1 MSGVDWIIRH
11 ENTIHRLRIV
21 KPHGGV
27 LHHSA
32 ICPTFLSQQEI
43 SRNPGIFNIHLI
55 FPQNIRQPRFGV
67 NLRSRWIPL
76 EQFRLR
82 SLLDS
87 TNLGRGKPGLE
98 AK

>member
-1 MSGVDWIIRH
+1 MSGADWIIRH
-11 ENTIHRLRIV
+11 ENTIHSLRIV
-21 KPHGGV
+21 KPHGGM

-32 ICPTFLSQQEI
+32 ICATFLSQLKV
-43 SRNPGIFNIHLI
+43 SRNPGFFNNHLI

-67 NLRSRWIPL
+67 NLRSRWISF
-76 EQFRLR
+76 EQLRLP

-87 TNLGRGKPGLE
+87 TNLGRGKPCAE